1 MIAEALTYARTHR
14 QAFLEALCDFLR
26 IPSVST
32 LPEHREDIHRAAE
45 WVAGYLRGMG
55 MPQVEVVPTEGHPLV
70 SGAWLDAGPEAPTLL
85 VYGHYDVQP
94 VDPPEEWRSPPF
106 EPTLRGDNLY
116 ARGASDNKGQVM
128 AVLAAAEAYLRTS
141 GRLPLNL
148 KVLVEGEEEITSPH
162 LAEAIRRDRERFAA
176 DAILIC
182 DEAILDPQT
191 PLLMYGLR
199 GTLSLQ
205 VEVQGPAHDLHS
217 GTFGGAVENPLNV
230 LTRLLGSLQDPE
242 TRRIRIPGFYDR
254 VRPLDPEERAL
265 LARVPVTDEVAR
277 LLTGAPDLAG
287 EEGYTTVERVSV
299 RPTLDI
305 YGLWGGYTGPGHK
318 SVIPARAGAKFS
330 MRLVPDQEPEEI
342 AGLVL
347 AHLRAMAPPTV
358 TLEVRVLGKARP
370 VLVDYREPA
379 IQAMAEAFQ
388 EGFGAPPLYM
398 RAGGSIPVAREVQE
412 ILGAPMVLMGFG
424 LPDDNAHAPNEKLY
438 LPNLW
443 RGVETL
449 IHYYARFAS
458 AAAPCGRTSPF
469 PRRLRRRSPPSPR
482 RGEEGA

>member
-1 MIAEALTYARTHR
+1 MIEQALAYTRTHR
-14 QAFLEALCDFLR
+14 QALLDALQDFLR

-32 LPEHREDIHRAAE
+32 QPEHRADLHRAAE

-55 MPQVEVVPTEGHPLV
+55 MPVVDVLPTGGHPLV
-70 SGAWLDAGPEAPTLL
+70 YGAWLGAGPDAPTLL

-94 VDPPEEWRSPPF
+94 VDPLEEWRTPPF
-106 EPTLRGDNLY
+106 EPVVQGESLY

-128 AVLAAAEAYLRTS
+128 AVLGAAEAYLKTS

-162 LAEAIRRDRERFAA
+162 LAEAIRRERERFAA
-176 DAILIC
+176 DAVVIC

-199 GTLSLQ
+199 GTLSLE

-230 LTRLLGSLQDPE
+230 LVRLLGALQDPE
-242 TRRIRIPGFYDR
+242 TRRITIPGFYDR
-254 VRPLDPEERAL
+254 VRPLEPKERAL
-265 LARVPVTDEVAR
+265 LARVPIADEAAR
-277 LLTGAPDLAG
+277 HLTGAPALAG

-299 RPTLDI
+299 RPTLDLH
-305 YGLWGGYTGPGHK
+305 GLWGGYTGPGHK

-330 MRLVPDQEPEEI
+330 MRLVPDQEPDEI
-342 AGLVL
+342 ADLVI
-347 AHLRAMAPPTV
+347 AHLRATAPPTV
-358 TLEVRVLGKARP
+358 TLTVRVLGKARP
-370 VLVDYREPA
+370 VLVDPREPA

-388 EGFGAPPLYM
+388 QGFGAPPIYM
-398 RAGGSIPVAREVQE
+398 RAGGSIPVARDLQE
-412 ILGAPMVLMGFG
+412 ILDAPLVLMGFG
-424 LPDDNAHAPNEKLY
+424 LPDDNTHAPNERLY

-449 IHYYARFAS
+449 IHYYARFAL
-458 AAAPCGRTSPF
+458 
-469 PRRLRRRSPPSPR
+469 PRGSR
-482 RGEEGA
+482 